1 LAFELLY
8 PWAVEKGQPN
18 QRDKENET
26 KYRSGGV
33 TNHDQALV
41 RDTGKVK
48 ELRLGS
54 QPQ

>member
-1 LAFELLY
+1 LRKDNLIS
-8 PWAVEKGQPN
+8 GQ
-18 QRDKENET
+18 ENEI
-26 KYRSGGV
+26 KIEVKAGGV
-33 TNHDQALV
+33 NNPDQALV